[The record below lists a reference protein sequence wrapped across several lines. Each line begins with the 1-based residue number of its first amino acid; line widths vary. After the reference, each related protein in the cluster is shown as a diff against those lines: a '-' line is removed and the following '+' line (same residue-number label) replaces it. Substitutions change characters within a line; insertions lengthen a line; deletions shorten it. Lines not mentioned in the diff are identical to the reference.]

1 MTQLA
6 LPFGRTPRQRKR
18 IVGIAPPRTYD
29 LELDGPRLER
39 LLDRVRALMSD
50 GAWRTLAEIV
60 EHVGGSEAGVSAR
73 LRDLRKAP
81 IRAEV
86 ERRRRGD
93 PRLGLWEYRVRETP

>member
-1 MTQLA
+1 MTQLHLFRRA
-6 LPFGRTPRQRKR
+6 PLRRPPH
-18 IVGIAPPRTYD
+18 VAPPLTYD